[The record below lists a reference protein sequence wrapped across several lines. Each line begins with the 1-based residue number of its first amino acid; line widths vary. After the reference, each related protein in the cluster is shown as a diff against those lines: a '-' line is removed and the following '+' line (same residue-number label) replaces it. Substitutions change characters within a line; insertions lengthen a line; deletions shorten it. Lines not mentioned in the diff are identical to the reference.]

1 MHLKGEI
8 LKNLLSFFNDDYIL
22 KRGGGGAQV
31 IKQIPNYKYS
41 EWMVDLGL
49 DDIEL
54 IDIDAL
60 DGEESTWLLD
70 QVWFA
75 ILKRL
80 WA

>member
-1 MHLKGEI
+1 
-8 LKNLLSFFNDDYIL
+8 
-22 KRGGGGAQV
+22 
-31 IKQIPNYKYS
+31 
-41 EWMVDLGL
+41 MVDLGL

-80 WA
+80 LA